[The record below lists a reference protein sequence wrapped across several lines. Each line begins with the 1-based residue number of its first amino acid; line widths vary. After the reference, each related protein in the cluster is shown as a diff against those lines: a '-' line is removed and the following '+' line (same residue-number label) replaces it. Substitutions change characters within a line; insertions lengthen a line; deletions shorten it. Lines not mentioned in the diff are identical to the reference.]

1 MVRKDRTNWTRVFA
15 FTVTYILL
23 CAISAFPYTVNSLS
37 GSSELE
43 RCLEHP
49 LQTTIPVVAEIARNP
64 LMMFTLAQVMAY
76 SLILGLLTDG
86 YRATKAYVIPKV
98 RQRSAEHA

>member
-1 MVRKDRTNWTRVFA
+1 MVRKDGTNWTRVFA
-15 FTVTYILL
+15 LTVTYILL

-37 GSSELE
+37 GSPELE
-43 RCLEHP
+43 RCFEHP
-49 LQTTIPVVAEIARNP
+49 LQTAIPVVAEIARNP

-76 SLILGLLTDG
+76 LFILDLLTDRG

-98 RQRSAEHA
+98 R